1 MSTFLPHY
9 QNKMPNKNKSRNNS
23 RKSTTS
29 SQGKPVVV
37 KVEEDDDW
45 TSGLNIKVSSSRK
58 TTPVNKKPASPPSS
72 PRPEFLE
79 PLSPKPITP
88 PTPPPTPWEMLG
100 MEEVEYHA
108 MMDRVRKQYAEDMRK
123 TYMDNM
129 IADLQRPNYWL
140 RRIEMLEKEREYFN
154 KKRGWSAADMI
165 AVDRIDEEIA
175 ECEDELDNLYAQQE
189 DRLEA
194 EYD

>member
-1 MSTFLPHY
+1 
-9 QNKMPNKNKSRNNS
+9 
-23 RKSTTS
+23 
-29 SQGKPVVV
+29 
-37 KVEEDDDW
+37 
-45 TSGLNIKVSSSRK
+45 
-58 TTPVNKKPASPPSS
+58 
-72 PRPEFLE
+72 
-79 PLSPKPITP
+79 
-88 PTPPPTPWEMLG
+88 

>member
-1 MSTFLPHY
+1 
-9 QNKMPNKNKSRNNS
+9 MPNKNKSRNNS
-23 RKSTTS
+23 RKSTAS
-29 SQGKPVVV
+29 SQGKPTVV
-37 KVEEDDDW
+37 KVGDDDDW
-45 TSGLNIKVSSSRK
+45 GSGLVLRPQTSRK
-58 TTPVNKKPASPPSS
+58 TTPVNKKSVSPPTS

-88 PTPPPTPWEMLG
+88 PTPPPTPWETLG
-100 MEEVEYHA
+100 MEETEYHA
-108 MMDRVRKQYAEDMRK
+108 MMERLRKQYAEDMRK
-123 TYMDNM
+123 TYINNLL
-129 IADLQRPNYWL
+129 ADLQRPSFWL

-175 ECEDELDNLYAQQE
+175 ECQDELDNLYADE
-189 DRLEA
+189 DRLEV

>member
-1 MSTFLPHY
+1 
-9 QNKMPNKNKSRNNS
+9 MPNKNKSRNNS
-23 RKSTTS
+23 RKSTAS
-29 SQGKPVVV
+29 SQGKPAVV
-37 KVEEDDDW
+37 KVEDDDW

-58 TTPVNKKPASPPSS
+58 TTPVNKKTASPPAS

-88 PTPPPTPWEMLG
+88 PTPPPTPWETLG
-100 MEEVEYHA
+100 MEEADYHA
-108 MMDRVRKQYAEDMRK
+108 MMERVRNQMIEDMRQN
-123 TYMDNM
+123 YINNLL
-129 IADLQRPNYWL
+129 ADLQRPSFWL

-154 KKRGWSAADMI
+154 KKRGWSAADMM

-175 ECEDELDNLYAQQE
+175 ECQDELDTLYADE